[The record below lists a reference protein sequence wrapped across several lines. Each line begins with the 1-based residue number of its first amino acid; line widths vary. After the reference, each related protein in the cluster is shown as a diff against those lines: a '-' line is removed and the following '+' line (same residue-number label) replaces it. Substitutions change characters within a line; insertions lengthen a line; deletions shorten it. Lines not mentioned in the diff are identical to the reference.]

1 MAYVEI
7 KWDGREDEFL
17 DILREYEYDEVEV
30 DSIESMNG
38 ILWITLYS
46 RLSRA
51 ELEDL
56 VEGAALME
64 GLVEIMDEFGFV
76 HNWSYR

>member
-51 ELEDL
+51 ELKDL